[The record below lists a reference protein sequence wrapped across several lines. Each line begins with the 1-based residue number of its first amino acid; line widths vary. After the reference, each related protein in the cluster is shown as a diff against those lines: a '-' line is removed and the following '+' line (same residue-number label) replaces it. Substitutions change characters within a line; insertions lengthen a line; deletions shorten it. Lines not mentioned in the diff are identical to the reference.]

1 MKPIGYVLGGLLA
14 LACIAAGLYVGID
27 LMLVHGIIQVVHG
40 AQHHPS
46 QTGQIA
52 WGVVRVLFFEA
63 PISLGFILA
72 VLIGGTV
79 GISVGD
85 KR

>member
-1 MKPIGYVLGGLLA
+1 MKPIGYVLGGLLS
-14 LACIAAGLYVGID
+14 LVCIAAGLYVGID
-27 LMLVHGIIQVVHG
+27 LMLVRGIIQIVHG

-52 WGVVRVLFFEA
+52 WGVVRVVFCEA
-63 PISLGFILA
+63 PISLGFFLA
-72 VLIGGTV
+72 ALIGSAM